1 MSCLEESLAAR
12 NLKSELETARQQK
25 ERESDMV
32 ERRERE
38 DRDRLERKAR
48 DDREFNHKAE
58 ELQIRRDELLGNRK
72 RMAQR
77 NLTLDETYLRI
88 D

>member
-1 MSCLEESLAAR
+1 MSRLGESLAAR

-38 DRDRLERKAR
+38 DWDRLERKAR
-48 DDREFNHKAE
+48 DDREFDYRAE
-58 ELQIRRDELLGNRK
+58 ELQIRRDELLERQK
-72 RMAQR
+72 VKSDSKKSDPR
-77 NLTLDETYLRI
+77 
-88 D
+88 

>member
-1 MSCLEESLAAR
+1 MAAAMSRLEESLAAR
-12 NLKSELETARQQK
+12 NLKSELEAARQQK

-48 DDREFNHKAE
+48 DDREFNYRAE
-58 ELQIRRDELLGNRK
+58 ELQIRRDELLERQKENG
-72 RMAQR
+72 
-77 NLTLDETYLRI
+77 
-88 D
+88 